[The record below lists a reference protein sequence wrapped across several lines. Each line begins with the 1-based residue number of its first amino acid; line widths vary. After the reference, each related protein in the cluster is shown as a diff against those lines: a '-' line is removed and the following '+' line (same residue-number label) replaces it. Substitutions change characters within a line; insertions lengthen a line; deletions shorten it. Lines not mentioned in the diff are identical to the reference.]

1 MKKPMIKSVLLAI
14 AFMFV
19 LTQSVLALESGEF
32 SDMPNDWSTIAI
44 ENAIANGLLSGDNGK
59 IMPSKNLTRAQM
71 AAIIV
76 RAFGTNEKT
85 SLTSFSD
92 ISDKDWYYESM
103 AKAVQMK
110 AFVGDGDKLYPNS
123 NITREEAFVVLARAF
138 KLSGSDESFLD
149 SFKDKSNVSDW
160 AKDCVS
166 SLAADGYISGSD
178 GMINPKKNITRA
190 EFAQLMDNILQN
202 YIVKS
207 GTYTNDYD
215 GNVMINKPD
224 VILKNITINGDLII
238 GDGVGDG
245 DVTLEGVI
253 VTGKVLVRGGGINSI
268 KIVGDSSIKNIV
280 IARVDGQVRVYSGDG
295 TEIGQII
302 ADGYDDVIIDGN
314 IGNVTVTAPNVT
326 VTAVNADVRTAL
338 IEGENSNII
347 FGSGSSADKV
357 IINAAN
363 TTVKVEGSVAK
374 ILANGSGAAIE
385 GNGNV
390 GSVEANADE
399 IEVTTPNTKVTAS
412 KGTTGITAGGVE
424 VSSGSSA
431 TTNTNGTGIIT
442 NKGSSAKQLTI
453 SEPTLNKS
461 KTYDGSTTADVTTGT
476 LVGVSA
482 GDVVTVNA
490 SASYDTSLAGTNKT
504 ITVVYT
510 LVGKDSGKYVKP
522 SDYSVNDG
530 EITAKQLT
538 VSAASL
544 IKTKTYD
551 GSTSAS
557 VSAGTLSGVVGDD
570 DVTITAVANYNTYLA
585 GTDKTISVVY
595 TLDGAD
601 KNNYIKPLDSSVT
614 GCEINEKQL
623 TISEPAL
630 NATKTYDGS
639 TSAAVTAGTLSGV
652 VTGDDITV
660 SAVAEYDTSIA
671 NTNKTIRV
679 VYTLGGADKNNY
691 IKPADYFI
699 TIGEITA
706 KQLTVTA
713 PSLTTTKTYDGNKT
727 AAVSAGTLNGVAVGD
742 DVTVSAVADYDT
754 SSAGIN
760 KTITVVYTLG
770 GADKNNYIKPA
781 DYSITDGEI
790 TAKQL
795 TVTAPSLTTSKTYD
809 GNTTAAVTVGTLS
822 GVAAEDDVTVS
833 AVAEYDSSLVGTNKT
848 ITVVYSLLGEDAG
861 KYIKPSDY
869 IITDGEIT
877 AKQLTVTASS
887 LTTTKTYDGS
897 TTAAVASGTLSG
909 VVDGDDVTVS
919 AAAVYDT
926 STAGTDKTITV
937 GYTLSGADKDNYTKP
952 ANYSVVNGEITAIQ
966 LTVTAPSLT
975 TAKTYDGNTT
985 AAVTAGT
992 LSGVVVGDD
1001 VIVSADADYDTSAT
1015 GTNKTITVVYTLGGT
1030 DKNNYIKPSDYSI
1043 TDGVITAKQ
1052 LTVTAPS
1059 LTTTKTYDGSTTA
1072 AVTAGTL
1079 NGVIFGDDVT
1089 VSAAASYGTSE
1100 KGTNKTIT
1108 VVYTL
1113 DGEDAGKYIKPSDY
1127 SVTVGEITA
1136 KQLTVTAPSL
1146 AKTKIYDGNTTAA
1159 VAAGTLGGVI
1169 DGDDVTVS
1177 ASASYSTSSAGT
1189 NKTITVAYTLGGEDA
1204 GKYIKPSDYSVTDGE
1219 ITAKQLTV
1227 TAPSL
1232 TTTKTYDGST
1242 TAVVSSGTLNGIVD
1256 GDDVTVI
1263 AAADYDTSSAG
1274 TNKIITVIY
1283 TLGGTDKVNYIKP
1296 ENYIADNGEITTIQ
1310 LTITSPSLTTTKT
1323 YDGNT
1328 TAAVTVGTLSG
1339 VVDGDDVTVNAAA
1352 DYYTSTAGTNKTIT
1366 VVYTLG
1372 GADKNNY
1379 IKPAN
1384 YTVTDGEIT
1393 VPNLDQPKPTGLS
1406 GVAPSSSSN
1415 NDGKIT
1421 GVDNTMEYKP
1431 SSDENWIMV
1440 TGTEIN
1446 NLSAGTYNVRY
1457 AAKPGYNPGTIANVT
1472 VPAYV
1477 ESLTSKVITK
1487 FDYSTIYAS
1496 QAQLTSK
1503 IITTSDFSSNNKY
1516 FTVMDNQGH
1525 VIPVE
1530 FTWNILQN
1538 EYATTPASCVGSGV
1552 ESFIQQWFY
1561 DNYGL
1566 NGFSIRTLS
1575 ANSYDGSHFVISTFA
1590 TGTDATIFVDG
1601 ADWAYF
1607 FDSQSAHGTSD
1618 DSSAN
1623 ASFTI
1628 SDGVDTA
1635 TIYLEYDYYDI
1646 SDLVDDIN
1654 YQINSSSVNATATAV
1669 GTDRFK
1675 ITGNDLTI
1683 NGTNKTDFFDVFV
1696 TE

>member
-1 MKKPMIKSVLLAI
+1 MKKSMIKSVFLAI
-14 AFMFV
+14 AFIFV
-19 LTQSVLALESGEF
+19 LTQSVLASESGSF

-44 ENAIANGLLSGDNGK
+44 ENAISNGLLSGDNGK
-59 IMPSKNLTRAQM
+59 IMPGENLTRAQM

-85 SLTSFSD
+85 SLASFSD

-110 AFVGDGDKLYPNS
+110 AFVGNGDKLYPNS

-138 KLSGSDESFLD
+138 KLSGSNESFLD
-149 SFKDKSNVSDW
+149 SFKDKSIVSDW

-166 SLAADGYISGSD
+166 SLAAEGYISGSE

-207 GTYTNDYD
+207 GAYTDDFN
-215 GNVMINKPD
+215 GNVMINRPD
-224 VILKNITINGDLII
+224 VILKNITINGDLVI

-245 DVTLEGVI
+245 DVTLDGVI
-253 VTGKVLVRGGGINSI
+253 VTGKVLIRGGGINSI
-268 KIVGDSSIKNIV
+268 KIVGDSSIRNIV

-295 TEIGQII
+295 TEIGQLI
-302 ADGYDDVIIDGN
+302 ADGYDDVIIDGK

-347 FGSGSSADKV
+347 FASGSSADKV

-374 ILANGSGAAIE
+374 ILANGTGAVIE
-385 GNGNV
+385 GKGNV

-399 IEVTTPNTKVTAS
+399 IDITTPNTKVTAS

-424 VSSGSSA
+424 ISSGSSA

-453 SEPTLNKS
+453 SDPTLNKS
-461 KTYDGSTTADVTTGT
+461 KTYDGSTTADVTAGT
-476 LVGVSA
+476 LVGVND

-490 SASYDTSLAGTNKT
+490 SASYDTSLTGTGKT

-510 LVGKDSGKYVKP
+510 LGGKDASKYVKP

-570 DVTITAVANYNTYLA
+570 VVTITAVANYNTSSV
-585 GTDKTISVVY
+585 GTGKTIVVEY

-601 KNNYIKPLDSSVT
+601 INNYIKPIDYSVI
-614 GCEINEKQL
+614 GGEIIAKQL
-623 TISEPAL
+623 TISDPAL

-639 TSAAVTAGTLSGV
+639 TSAAVSAGTLSGV
-652 VTGDDITV
+652 VAVDDVTV
-660 SAVAEYDTSIA
+660 SSVAEYDTSM
-671 NTNKTIRV
+671 
-679 VYTLGGADKNNY
+679 
-691 IKPADYFI
+691 
-699 TIGEITA
+699 
-706 KQLTVTA
+706 
-713 PSLTTTKTYDGNKT
+713 
-727 AAVSAGTLNGVAVGD
+727 AGT
-742 DVTVSAVADYDT
+742 
-754 SSAGIN
+754 N

-790 TAKQL
+790 TVKQLTVTAPSLTKTKTYDGSKTAAVTAGTLDGVAAGDDVTVSAVAEYDTSSAGTNKTITVVYTLSGTDRNNYIKPADYSVTDGEITAKQL
-795 TVTAPSLTTSKTYD
+795 TVTAPSLTKTKTYD
-809 GNTTAAVTVGTLS
+809 GNTTAAVAAGTLS
-822 GVAAEDDVTVS
+822 GVAAGDDVTVS
-833 AVAEYDSSLVGTNKT
+833 AVAEYDASSAGTNKT

-861 KYIKPSDY
+861 KYSKPSDY
-869 IITDGEIT
+869 IVTDGEIT
-877 AKQLTVTASS
+877 AKQLTVTAPS
-887 LTTTKTYDGS
+887 LTTTKAYDGS
-897 TTAAVASGTLSG
+897 TTAAVTAGTMSG
-909 VVDGDDVTVS
+909 VVDGDEVTIN
-919 AAAVYDT
+919 AAADYDT
-926 STAGTDKTITV
+926 STTGSDKTITV
-937 GYTLSGADKDNYTKP
+937 VYTLGGADKDNYNKP
-952 ANYSVVNGEITAIQ
+952 SNYSAVNGEITAIQ
-966 LTVTAPSLT
+966 LTATAPSLT
-975 TAKTYDGNTT
+975 KTKTYDGNTT

-992 LSGVVVGDD
+992 LNGVIAGDD
-1001 VIVSADADYDTSAT
+1001 VTVSADADYDASAT

-1030 DKNNYIKPSDYSI
+1030 DKDNYIKPVDYFAA
-1043 TDGVITAKQ
+1043 DAEITAKQ
-1052 LTVTAPS
+1052 LTVTAPL
-1059 LTTTKTYDGSTTA
+1059 LTTTKAYDGSTTA

-1079 NGVIFGDDVT
+1079 NGVIVGDNVT
-1089 VSAAASYGTSE
+1089 VSATASYDTSE

-1113 DGEDAGKYIKPSDY
+1113 GGADAGKYIKPADY

-1146 AKTKIYDGNTTAA
+1146 ATTKTYDKSTTAA
-1159 VAAGTLGGVI
+1159 VTAGTLSGVV

-1177 ASASYSTSSAGT
+1177 ASASYSTSFAGT
-1189 NKTITVAYTLGGEDA
+1189 NKTITVVYTIGGEDA
-1204 GKYIKPSDYSVTDGE
+1204 GKYIKPADYSVTVGE

-1232 TTTKTYDGST
+1232 TKTKTYDKST
-1242 TAVVSSGTLNGIVD
+1242 TAAVSSGTLSGIVD
-1256 GDDVTVI
+1256 GDDVTVS
-1263 AAADYDTSSAG
+1263 AVADYATSSAG
-1274 TNKIITVIY
+1274 TNKTITVVY
-1283 TLGGTDKVNYIKP
+1283 TLGGTDKGNYIKP
-1296 ENYIADNGEITTIQ
+1296 ANYTAADGEITAIQ
-1310 LTITSPSLTTTKT
+1310 LTVTTPSLTTTKT

-1328 TAAVTVGTLSG
+1328 TAAVTAGTLSG
-1339 VVDGDDVTVNAAA
+1339 VVDGDDVTISAAA
-1352 DYYTSTAGTNKTIT
+1352 DYDTSAAGTNKTIT
-1366 VVYTLG
+1366 VVYILG

-1384 YTVTDGEIT
+1384 FMVTNGEIT
-1393 VPNLDQPKPTGLS
+1393 VPNLDQPKPTGLA

-1421 GVDNTMEYKP
+1421 GVDNTMEYKL
-1431 SSDENWIMV
+1431 SSDENWITV
-1440 TGTEIN
+1440 TGAEIN

-1457 AAKPGYNPGTIANVT
+1457 AARTGYNPGTIANVT

-1503 IITTSDFSSNNKY
+1503 VITTSDFSSNNKY

-1525 VIPVE
+1525 VIPVDLW
-1530 FTWNILQN
+1530 WNIPQN
-1538 EYATTPASCVGSGV
+1538 EYATTPASSVGSGV
-1552 ESFIQQWFY
+1552 ESIIQQWFY
-1561 DNYGL
+1561 DNFGL
-1566 NGFSIRTLS
+1566 DGFSIRTLS
-1575 ANSYDGSHFVISTFA
+1575 ANSFDGSHFVISTFA
-1590 TGTDATIFVDG
+1590 TGADATIYVDG
-1601 ADWAYF
+1601 PDWAYF
-1607 FDSQSAHGTSD
+1607 FDNQFAHGTSD

-1635 TIYLEYDYYDI
+1635 TIYLEYEYYDI
-1646 SDLVDDIN
+1646 NDLVDDIN
-1654 YQINSSSVNATATAV
+1654 YQINSSSVNATATSV

-1675 ITGNDLTI
+1675 ITGNGLTI
-1683 NGTNKTDFFDVFV
+1683 SGTNKTDFFDVFV